1 MQAARPSQAYLCAIL
16 LAVLLVG
23 CSKQDG
29 RVILGQWHAER
40 FDVMGLKLPIG
51 PDLTI
56 SPDTLAVEEGGVPI
70 RGIERDG
77 DEVVLDIPGN
87 IGLTFH
93 MVDANRM
100 YVQVP
105 FIDRIYYRR
114 VKPQGASAELAS
126 AGHRST
132 SGVPAARQPAA
143 VAAPRAAS
151 APAYMAVYEAAV
163 LAARQGENDVALRH
177 LHEAVQQGFANTN
190 RLQNETAF
198 AELRADPRYQVIMLN
213 MQKP

>member
-1 MQAARPSQAYLCAIL
+1 M
-16 LAVLLVG
+16 
-23 CSKQDG
+23 
-29 RVILGQWHAER
+29 ILGQWHAER

-70 RGIERDG
+70 RGIEQDG

-87 IGLTFH
+87 IGLSFH

-114 VKPQGASAELAS
+114 VKRQGASAELAS

-143 VAAPRAAS
+143 VAAPRATS
-151 APAYMAVYEAAV
+151 APGYMTVYEAAV
-163 LAARQGENDVALRH
+163 LAARQGENNVALRH
-177 LHEAVQQGFANTN
+177 LHEAVQQGFDSADQ
-190 RLQNETAF
+190 LQNETAF